1 MEITKREIIA
11 SIVIF
16 AIMLMIGFAISGKI
30 ADSQNDKNAE
40 YQKAI
45 QITDKD
51 MFEYGMQTS
60 VGNAFVYGDLEAV
73 DSVTFDEI
81 GGEYLYI
88 KKEEQHYNE
97 HTRTVTDYDE
107 DGNVTGHHEESYYS
121 WDYYGDWTK
130 HSERILFCGVEFLYN
145 KIDMP
150 SSNYITT
157 IKKSSIKRFK
167 YYGVSAKQIGTI
179 YTKLK
184 GNTISDNTKF
194 YDEMNIEE
202 ALKYCT
208 DDKATI
214 IFWIVWIILIVA
226 IVYGFY
232 YLDNHWLED

>member
-88 KKEEQHYNE
+88 KK
-97 HTRTVTDYDE
+97 
-107 DGNVTGHHEESYYS
+107 
-121 WDYYGDWTK
+121 K
-130 HSERILFCGVEFLYN
+130 
-145 KIDMP
+145 
-150 SSNYITT
+150 SNITT
-157 IKKSSIKRFK
+157 NIPEQL
-167 YYGVSAKQIGTI
+167 QIMMKMGMLQDIMKNHIILGTI
-179 YTKLK
+179 MAI
-184 GNTISDNTKF
+184 GQ
-194 YDEMNIEE
+194 NIVKE
-202 ALKYCT
+202 YC
-208 DDKATI
+208 
-214 IFWIVWIILIVA
+214 FVV
-226 IVYGFY
+226 
-232 YLDNHWLED
+232 

>member
-1 MEITKREIIA
+1 
-11 SIVIF
+11 
-16 AIMLMIGFAISGKI
+16 
-30 ADSQNDKNAE
+30 
-40 YQKAI
+40 
-45 QITDKD
+45 
-51 MFEYGMQTS
+51 
-60 VGNAFVYGDLEAV
+60 
-73 DSVTFDEI
+73 
-81 GGEYLYI
+81 
-88 KKEEQHYNE
+88 
-97 HTRTVTDYDE
+97 
-107 DGNVTGHHEESYYS
+107 
-121 WDYYGDWTK
+121 
-130 HSERILFCGVEFLYN
+130 
-145 KIDMP
+145 MP
-150 SSNYITT
+150 SPNYITT

-167 YYGVSAKQIGTI
+167 YYGVSAKQTGTI